1 MVSSFRPAAL
11 KVPESVGPTQAG
23 LLSLAYADIIPFSA
37 PYPRS
42 ASVVWAPPPNLN
54 HLLGLLKRKS
64 FPPVRHKEIDP
75 TPLLAHI
82 EPHEIIQYLRG
93 EKKLPRRGGDLP
105 VTTLS
110 AHPVVS
116 SSARILI
123 VPHLRLAGTAY
134 GECAIQR
141 GPHFV

>member
-11 KVPESVGPTQAG
+11 KVPDSVGPTQAG
-23 LLSLAYADIIPFSA
+23 FLSLADADIIHFSA

-42 ASVVWAPPPNLN
+42 ASVVWSPPPNLN

-93 EKKLPRRGGDLP
+93 EKKLPRRGGGPPHYHVERSPRRKFIRSHTDSPALTSRRDRLP
-105 VTTLS
+105 
-110 AHPVVS
+110 
-116 SSARILI
+116 
-123 VPHLRLAGTAY
+123 
-134 GECAIQR
+134 
-141 GPHFV
+141 